1 MRHGCAI
8 VDSGHGRWRD
18 GSQVCPLIQ
27 PGQRNWRWCRVPRR
41 RTERRA
47 LHVLSGLR
55 DDVDHPVEGIEAVN
69 NRGGSFQ
76 YLDAFNLRKGDRKRF
91 PEHEALAVDVDRA
104 TVHHHENFVGEELIV
119 ASCADIEVRTGD
131 LHDIQPG
138 YAAENSGNVGR
149 ARVPNVLVGD
159 DVDVGGCLRDGLL
172 MTSGDADGF
181 FLFE

>member
-1 MRHGCAI
+1 MPRFAANL
-8 VDSGHGRWRD
+8 SMMFTE
-18 GSQVCPLIQ
+18 
-27 PGQRNWRWCRVPRR
+27 VPFLDRFD
-41 RTERRA
+41 TAAKAGFTAVEFLFPYEFPAAELQRRA

-149 ARVPNVLVGD
+149 ARVPNTNPISPPCGAPARIRSRIAL
-159 DVDVGGCLRDGLL
+159 
-172 MTSGDADGF
+172 
-181 FLFE
+181 